1 MSTTTSLKQK
11 IQELEKDLSRYKDQ
25 LSKLQHQF
33 VTTMFSTNINFLT
46 PEKNIIQEYLYNVP
60 NMDSPNISNIINQ
73 YIHPSIQTR
82 FLFSIDLCADWTEKA
97 QRRYDPCPIDFK
109 FILLA
114 VDKIEAANMIQ
125 NIIEKNCLNLGT
137 IDYYGLSI
145 EKSINAPFFKSFK
158 YLITN
163 LFLKLN
169 LPQIPFF
176 FRKNKRDYDF
186 LDNYDSIMGSLFEMN
201 YKKDH
206 PAWWLRAIAKIK

>member
-97 QRRYDPCPIDFK
+97 QRRYEPYSIDFK

-125 NIIEKNCLNLGT
+125 NIIEKNWYKWYDDLGITVDNIIDNLSNMNQKKFYT
-137 IDYYGLSI
+137 FEPVLLFHSECQFTDEIIY
-145 EKSINAPFFKSFK
+145 K
-158 YLITN
+158 Y
-163 LFLKLN
+163 
-169 LPQIPFF
+169 
-176 FRKNKRDYDF
+176 
-186 LDNYDSIMGSLFEMN
+186 S
-201 YKKDH
+201 KK
-206 PAWWLRAIAKIK
+206 